1 MLEKKLTKLTIL
13 NKKFKADVKGYDAL
27 EVDEFLDLICRDYDQ
42 IETFL
47 QNDLPKLLLN
57 DKHIIDLKTRLRHLE
72 LENAELKEK
81 TSVLDKNTTSEI
93 NHENYKL
100 YRRIGILEKELYK
113 LGIDPN
119 KLK

>member
-1 MLEKKLTKLTIL
+1 MLEKKLTKLIIL

-27 EVDEFLDLICRDYDQ
+27 EVDQFLDLICEDYEC
-42 IETFL
+42 IEAFL
-47 QNDLPKLLLN
+47 TNDLPKLNLAEQQI
-57 DKHIIDLKTRLRHLE
+57 KDLKARLRQLE
-72 LENAELKEK
+72 LDNAELKEK

-93 NHENYKL
+93 NHDNYKL

>member
-27 EVDEFLDLICRDYDQ
+27 EVDQFLDLICQDYDR
-42 IETFL
+42 IEAFL
-47 QNDLPKLLLN
+47 TNDLPKLNLVEQQV
-57 DKHIIDLKTRLRHLE
+57 KDLKGRLRQLE
-72 LENAELKEK
+72 LDNAELKEK